1 MPNQSSDFQDY
12 AHLDD
17 IQRNLIIDNFLEA
30 LQWGATTGQAVA
42 ISAKKTF
49 GLTTRQWN
57 SNIGSNA
64 FAAAAGVL
72 LIKKYLVLDEVTKGI
87 YSRQY
92 FPVMEDRNPGP

>member
-64 FAAAAGVL
+64 FAAACGVL
-72 LIKKYLVLDEVTKGI
+72 VINKYLVLDEVTEGI

-92 FPVMEDRNPGP
+92 MGLTPDR